1 MSLESQRP
9 KVRKRLIGGDPDRTS
24 ATPGEIDLAADAVL
38 SYTSEHPDHPIES
51 IVDGQDGPHGTSWE
65 AAAADTPQVLSIE
78 FDEPRSIVRLH
89 YEVAETTDE
98 RTQEVRIEA
107 STDGGQSYR
116 QVLVQEY
123 NFSPRG
129 ATFQSEDLALNL
141 SGVTHLRLTI
151 VPNKQGS
158 GRATLTS
165 LRLFER

>member
-1 MSLESQRP
+1 MESQRP
-9 KVRKRLIGGDPDRTS
+9 KVRKHLIGGDPDRTS
-24 ATPGEIDLAADAVL
+24 ALPGEIDLAADAVL
-38 SYTSEHPDHPIES
+38 SYASEHPDHPVENI
-51 IVDGQDGPHGTSWE
+51 IDHQDGPPGTRWE

-78 FDEPRSIVRLH
+78 FDEPRSIARLH
-89 YEVAETTDE
+89 YEVAETTAE
-98 RTQEVRIEA
+98 RTQEVRFEA

-123 NFSPRG
+123 NFSPGG
-129 ATFQSEDLALNL
+129 ATFQSEDLTLNL
-141 SGVTHLRLTI
+141 SGLTHLRLTI